1 MPNPNQQQEDK
12 PLSQEEAKSIWAAAD
27 DADLKEDA
35 EAAQAAATEDR
46 ERIQWAKPAEEAT
59 PAAEK
64 PAAEAPAP
72 AAKPEA
78 VADPVVLMDRVAGLE
93 QQNQRLMEQLQ
104 QLNGKFGGVNSELS
118 RLRNA
123 SKDAG
128 VQTPSAQ
135 HIQKALQDADSMKQ
149 LVADYPEFGGAMQ
162 KVLEGYGVNI
172 AKVVDDAVRQSMPQP
187 GQFLTRQ
194 EFEAGLREYAV
205 ELAAPGWK
213 KKVVL
218 PEFGGWL
225 SRQDAETKA
234 LAASDDPADAVA
246 LVKKFDD
253 FIGSTTANQPLRQ
266 DSKQRRIDSAA
277 RLPNGGQGSSV
288 RAKDESQM
296 SPEELWKH
304 LDELEAR
311 EGAS

>member
-1 MPNPNQQQEDK
+1 MSTQQQQEEK
-12 PLSQEEAKSIWAAAD
+12 PLTQEDAQNIWKD
-27 DADLKEDA
+27 LDKEDLKEDA
-35 EAAQAAATEDR
+35 DAVKAAADEDR
-46 ERIQWAKPAEEAT
+46 EQIKWAKPAEVT

-64 PAAEAPAP
+64 PAAEAE
-72 AAKPEA
+72 AKPA
-78 VADPVVLMDRVAGLE
+78 SVPADPTVLLDRVSGLE

-118 RLRNA
+118 RLRSA

-135 HIQKALQDADSMKQ
+135 HIQKALQDAESMKQ
-149 LVADYPEFGGAMQ
+149 LVADYPEFGGAMH

-172 AKVVDDAVRQSMPQP
+172 AKVVDDAVKQSLPQP

-194 EFEAGLREYAV
+194 EYEAGLREFAV
-205 ELAAPGWK
+205 EMAAPGWK
-213 KKVVL
+213 KKVTL

-234 LAASDDPADAVA
+234 LASSDNPADAVA

-253 FIGSTTANQPLRQ
+253 FIGSATAPQPQRQ
-266 DSKQRRIDSAA
+266 DSRQRRLDSAA

-304 LDELEAR
+304 YDELEQR